1 MNLQADISQLDGQKN
16 MGTIKMDWKRRYC
29 EIPNIVDEFTNLC
42 YNTELENI
50 RSELMDAIDDYN
62 RNLTQ
67 EDEDEQDGI

>member
-1 MNLQADISQLDGQKN
+1 
-16 MGTIKMDWKRRYC
+16 MDWKRRYC